1 MNADSGE
8 IKRPLRLLSCTNDWH
23 RRVIRMVQQEDDD
36 EAFLYTLKF
45 RVDPENKLASPPL

>member
-8 IKRPLRLLSCTNDWH
+8 IKHPPCLLSCTNDWR

-36 EAFLYTLKF
+36 EAFLCTLKF
-45 RVDPENKLASPPL
+45 RVDPENKPASPPL